1 MANLSTKIK
10 LYANREVDFLN
21 DVNLQDDGNGAY
33 IKLNGILDIPKPTL
47 EQLEQYNVQADL
59 YVAMETLRAK
69 RNKALVDSDW
79 TILND
84 VPLNPAMRSAW
95 MNYRTLLRNITD
107 NLTTVEDVKAVTLP
121 IPPK

>member
-1 MANLSTKIK
+1 MYTIISKAILKINPN
-10 LYANREVDFLN
+10 AQFAIGEN
-21 DVNLQDDGNGAY
+21 DINQVQWINTTPISKADIEAQFP
-33 IKLNGILDIPKPTL
+33 IVELDM
-47 EQLEQYNVQADL
+47 
-59 YVAMETLRAK
+59 AMEDLRAK

-79 TILND
+79 TILSD

>member
-1 MANLSTKIK
+1 MLEKAIRKINSTAQFSINANDINQITWH
-10 LYANREVDFLN
+10 
-21 DVNLQDDGNGAY
+21 NGTPPIPKEQILAT
-33 IKLNGILDIPKPTL
+33 IPQVELDI
-47 EQLEQYNVQADL
+47 
-59 YVAMETLRAK
+59 AMETLRAK
-69 RNKALVDSDW
+69 RNKALADSDW